1 MRIAFIAVSRK
12 GIEITQDLLKLY
24 PAADIYVPPRFIG
37 AEQDTGGQSY
47 SERIKASGRGANSND
62 SGGSKDLTGDMDK
75 NRTIFGPESR
85 SEKINR
91 SESITITGSD
101 SEQNE
106 GNASSYYRGGDG
118 SDNPGKLLPL
128 EGGFPKAVAAIF
140 QSYDALIF
148 ISAVAVA
155 VRGIAPCLRG
165 KAEDPAVVVVDE
177 GGCYAISLLSGHLG
191 GANEL
196 TERVAEFLEAE
207 PVITTAT
214 DGRGLP
220 AFDDL
225 ARRWGWKLENLP
237 DLKKISSALLEGREI
252 MLYSSSPLEQ
262 TLKQCLEGKIC
273 YAGRVEDLAR
283 AEHGVV
289 LITNLLD
296 LPPLP
301 AAVPYIVLRP
311 RNIAVGV
318 GCRRGV
324 SAERI
329 IDAVKQVF
337 VEAGLSEAGL
347 FCLATGE
354 FKADEE
360 GIIEAARHF
369 AVPLKIF
376 GREEIASALGNSK
389 TSAFVEKQVGVG
401 AVAEPCARLGSGGG
415 EIFLPVRR
423 SDGITLALAGVDT
436 GTGEVSTN

>member
-1 MRIAFIAVSRK
+1 MRVAFIAVSRK
-12 GIEITQDLLKLY
+12 GIGITQDLLKLY
-24 PAADIYVPPRFIG
+24 PSADIYVPPRFIG
-37 AEQDTGGQSY
+37 AEQDTGGQSH
-47 SERIKASGRGANSND
+47 SEHIKATGPGTNSTD
-62 SGGSKDLTGDMDK
+62 PGGSSGLTGDMGN

-85 SEKINR
+85 SEKIDR
-91 SESITITGSD
+91 PESINITSSD

-106 GNASSYYRGGDG
+106 GNASSCYKGGDG
-118 SDNPGKLLPL
+118 SDSSSKLLPL

-196 TERVAEFLEAE
+196 TERVAAFLEAK

-214 DGRGLP
+214 DGQGLP

-237 DLKKISSALLEGREI
+237 DLKRISSALLEGREI
-252 MLYSSSPLEQ
+252 MLYSSRPLKQ
-262 TLKQCLEGKIC
+262 SLKQCLGGEIRFTGQE
-273 YAGRVEDLAR
+273 EDLSR
-283 AEHGVV
+283 AEHGAV
-289 LITNLLD
+289 LVTNLLD

-301 AAVPYIVLRP
+301 AGVPYLVLRP
-311 RNIAVGV
+311 RSLAAGV

-324 SAERI
+324 QSDKI
-329 IDAVKQVF
+329 IAAVKTAIA
-337 VEAGLSEAGL
+337 EAGLSEAGL
-347 FCLATGE
+347 SCLATGE
-354 FKADEE
+354 FKAGEE

-369 AVPLKIF
+369 AVPLKKF
-376 GREEIASALGNSK
+376 GREEIAAALGNSE
-389 TSAFVEKQVGVG
+389 TSDFVEKQIGVG
-401 AVAEPCARLGSGGG
+401 AVAEPCARLGSSG
-415 EIFLPVRR
+415 EIFFPVQRGN
-423 SDGITLALAGVDT
+423 GITVALAE
-436 GTGEVSTN
+436 GETFLLKS